1 MNINPFD
8 MLKNAKMLQE
18 QMGKMQEE
26 MERIVATGSSGG
38 GIVKISINGKFEML
52 SVSIDPIAVDP
63 RDVPMLQDLI
73 RAAYSDAFS
82 KIKDELQSR
91 IGPLAGGFPS
101 L

>member
-8 MLKNAKMLQE
+8 MLKNAKVLQE
-18 QMGKMQEE
+18 QMSKMQET
-26 MERIVATGSSGG
+26 MEGIVATGSSGG

-52 SVSIDPIAVDP
+52 SVIIDPVAVDP

-82 KIKDELQSR
+82 KIKDDLQSR